1 MKKFLSFGKKIEIPA
16 EFAEI
21 PTEFAKSAK
30 CPAGIPKN
38 PLRVAAEI
46 PKIHDQNTIRKNFS

>member
-1 MKKFLSFGKKIEIPA
+1 MKKFLSFEKKIEIPA

-46 PKIHDQNTIRKNFS
+46 PKNPRAKHN